1 MHQKPLAVHRTKPH
15 RESTGALSR
24 EASSTRSCGRSPLSR
39 LNGEPSFLF
48 MGAGTHACASHFLYG
63 PRISISDTVILVFVK
78 CPVQAKPTGTAQ
90 VAPWSSQRRN
100 QSPKGAGMTGSSR
113 MNAAQRPAVQRS
125 ASIRHV
131 SGLFV
136 YGKSLSHVE
145 RLLSLGGDEVAVRG
159 HGGVCA

>member
-100 QSPKGAGMTGSSR
+100 PEPEGRGDDWQLENECSAEASGPAIRIDSPRFGTLR
-113 MNAAQRPAVQRS
+113 
-125 ASIRHV
+125 
-131 SGLFV
+131 
-136 YGKSLSHVE
+136 
-145 RLLSLGGDEVAVRG
+145 VR
-159 HGGVCA
+159 